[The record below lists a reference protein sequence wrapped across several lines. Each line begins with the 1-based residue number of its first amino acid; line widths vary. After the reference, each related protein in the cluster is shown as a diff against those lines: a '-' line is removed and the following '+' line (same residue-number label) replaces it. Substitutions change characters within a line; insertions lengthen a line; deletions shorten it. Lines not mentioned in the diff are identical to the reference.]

1 MRKPEKRTVAL
12 DKNMRGGGIIGREY
26 PARRKEAAMVEE
38 EPTCVQE
45 EQTDAVCRVCG
56 RTLWRGPARDAAQK
70 KKAARRSRPSTQN
83 AAK

>member
-1 MRKPEKRTVAL
+1 MRKPERRTVAL
-12 DKNMRGGGIIGREY
+12 DKNMRGRGIIDREY

-38 EPTCVQE
+38 ETSCVQE

-70 KKAARRSRPSTQN
+70 
-83 AAK
+83 

>member
-1 MRKPEKRTVAL
+1 M
-12 DKNMRGGGIIGREY
+12 G
-26 PARRKEAAMVEE
+26 EE
-38 EPTCVQE
+38 EPSCVQE

>member
-26 PARRKEAAMVEE
+26 PAQRKEAAMVEE
-38 EPTCVQE
+38 ETSCVQE

>member
-1 MRKPEKRTVAL
+1 MRKPERRTVAL

-38 EPTCVQE
+38 EASCVQE

>member
-1 MRKPEKRTVAL
+1 MRKPERRTVAL
-12 DKNMRGGGIIGREY
+12 DKNMRGRGIIDRES

-38 EPTCVQE
+38 EPSCVQE

>member
-1 MRKPEKRTVAL
+1 
-12 DKNMRGGGIIGREY
+12 
-26 PARRKEAAMVEE
+26 MVEE
-38 EPTCVQE
+38 EASCVQE

>member
-1 MRKPEKRTVAL
+1 
-12 DKNMRGGGIIGREY
+12 
-26 PARRKEAAMVEE
+26 MVEE
-38 EPTCVQE
+38 ETSCVQE

-70 KKAARRSRPSTQN
+70 KKAARRSRPSTQD